1 MPSGWERLGAAIVA
15 ERSRRWRTRA
25 GLAHASGVS
34 VRVIGDLERAR
45 RTNYQDTTLGAVEG
59 ALGWEVG
66 TCQRIVAGG
75 RPAHNHDPMMVRLL
89 AIWPFLSDDA
99 RAMLVAVAERAREL
113 RE

>member
-1 MPSGWERLGAAIVA
+1 MSPGWERLGAAIVA

-34 VRVIGDLERAR
+34 VRVIGDLERGR
-45 RTNYQDTTLGAVEG
+45 RANYLETTLGAVEG

-75 RPAHNHDPMMVRLL
+75 QPAHNHDAMMIRLL
-89 AIWPFLSDDA
+89 AIWPYLSNDA
-99 RAMLVAVAERAREL
+99 RAMLVAGAERAREL